1 VEKNMNFNDWEYLY
15 NWNGTHWHRANLVY
29 TPYISPDKK
38 TLCMSFNRDL
48 NYHSDPEENELWTDS
63 LLQERF
69 ARELNFYFMA
79 KKAGIP
85 TLYLQSFNALSRHI
99 FFHWTGADFYTQGF
113 DVLPNWQGQWLQR
126 INEMWSAGIYKF
138 SLHPNSWVVREG
150 TLVPFNWFFCFGKD
164 ESVVIKDYLIQISN
178 ERQEKM
184 EEFLKSL
191 NLDLYKP
198 YDPLQ
203 LQTLAFLSFKSNYPN
218 ELIEQ
223 VIKNHDILRQ
233 NN

>member
-1 VEKNMNFNDWEYLY
+1 MNFNDWDYLY
-15 NWNGTHWHRANLVY
+15 NHDGKHYHRANLVY

-38 TLCMSFNRDL
+38 TLCMSFNRDT
-48 NYHSDPEENELWTDS
+48 NYHTDTEENKLWTDS

-69 ARELNFYFMA
+69 VRELNFYFMA

-85 TLYLQSFNALSRHI
+85 TLYLQSFDALSRHI
-99 FFHWTGADFYTQGF
+99 FFHWPGADFYTQGF
-113 DVLPNWQGQWLQR
+113 DILPNWQEQWLQR

-150 TLVPFNWFFCFGKD
+150 TLVPFNWFFSFTKD
-164 ESVVIKDYLIQISN
+164 EAIVIKDFLIQISS

-184 EEFLKSL
+184 EAILKA
-191 NLDLYKP
+191 LDLDLDKP
-198 YDPLQ
+198 YDPYK
-203 LQTLAFLSFKSNYPN
+203 LQTLAFLSFKYNYPN

-223 VIKNHDILRQ
+223 VIKNHAIL
-233 NN
+233 